1 MSTEAVAVPA
11 PPAETPALD
20 AAAKAMSKP
29 VDAAPIAAP
38 AAAETPA
45 AVDAAK
51 PAEVTKAA
59 DAPAKVALEL
69 KMEGVSPE
77 AIKAFAEVAGE
88 VGLDSAKAQ
97 KIADMYLKT
106 QAGAKQAAEA
116 AFKET
121 QGKWEAALLADKEF
135 GGVNL
140 EKNRVIAQKGL
151 AIAGKEVAA
160 LLDST
165 GLGSHPAIVKHF
177 FNLGKQQMEDSV
189 VGLTG
194 GSPSGKTERDLLADR
209 YPSMSK
215 YGA

>member
-29 VDAAPIAAP
+29 VDAAPVAPAEVPAVAPADAKVADAAP
-38 AAAETPA
+38 A
-45 AVDAAK
+45 
-51 PAEVTKAA
+51 KA
-59 DAPAKVALEL
+59 ALEL

-77 AIKAFAEVAGE
+77 ALKAFADVASE